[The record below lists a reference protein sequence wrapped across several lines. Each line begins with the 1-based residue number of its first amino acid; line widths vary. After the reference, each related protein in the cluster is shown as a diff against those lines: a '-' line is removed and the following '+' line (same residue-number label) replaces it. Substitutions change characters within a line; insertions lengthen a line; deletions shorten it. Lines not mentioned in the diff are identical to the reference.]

1 LKKVKNMKRTKI
13 IATIGP
19 ASADKAILKH
29 MMECGMSVARLNFSH
44 GTFESHGKSI
54 QLVREVSKKL
64 GVHIPIFQD
73 LSGPKLRL
81 GEFKEKT
88 VKEGERVVFGHNGI
102 PVQREIWKWIK
113 AGQPVLIDDGVVE
126 LIATKVKAVGFEAS
140 VVVPGVIKS
149 NKGVSLPGIKVD
161 LPALSEKDLSD
172 LEFGIKSG
180 VDAVALS
187 FVQKAAD
194 LKQLKK
200 LIKSYTNRDVKV
212 IAKIETIDALKNLD
226 SIIAESDVVMIA
238 RGDLALNIPQQL
250 VPVYQ
255 KKISA
260 DCQEAGVP
268 VIVATQMLDSMISN
282 PRPTRAEMS
291 DVANA
296 VLDGVDCVM
305 LSGETAFG
313 KYPVKVIETMTSII
327 SEVEQTPL
335 LKKREFLGGKFDF
348 KYKSAVLA
356 HSLVHMAHQVEAA
369 VIAVSNYDMAVAL
382 SRFRPS
388 CPVVLFSKDEAVLRQ
403 ANMVWGILPQTA
415 DGDVYSALRHMALVK
430 KGQRYLDAS
439 DAAFSATVETV
450 H

>member
-1 LKKVKNMKRTKI
+1 MKQTKI

-19 ASADKAILKH
+19 ACSDKAVLKH
-29 MMECGMSVARLNFSH
+29 MMECGMSAARLNFSH
-44 GTFESHGKSI
+44 GTFESHGKSM
-54 QLVREVSKKL
+54 QLIRDVSKKL
-64 GVHIPIFQD
+64 GVHIPIIQD

-88 VKEGERVVFGHNGI
+88 VKEGDRVVFGHNGI
-102 PVQREIWKWIK
+102 PVQREIWKWFK
-113 AGQPVLIDDGVVE
+113 PGQPVLIDDGVVE
-126 LIATKVKAVGFEAS
+126 LVVTKVKATGFEAS

-149 NKGVSLPGIKVD
+149 NKGVSLPGVKVD

-172 LEFGIKSG
+172 LEFGVRSG
-180 VDAVALS
+180 VDYVALS

-194 LKQLKK
+194 VRQLKK
-200 LIKSYTNRDVKV
+200 LIKSHTTRNVKV

-226 SIIAESDVVMIA
+226 SIIAETDAVMIA

-268 VIVATQMLDSMISN
+268 VIVATQMLDSMINN

-335 LKKREFLGGKFDF
+335 LAKRDTLSGHKFDF
-348 KYKSAVLA
+348 KYNSAVLA
-356 HSLVHMAHQVEAA
+356 HSLVNMAGQIQAA
-369 VIAVSNYDMAVAL
+369 AISVSNYEMAVAL
-382 SRFRPS
+382 SRFRPG
-388 CPVVLFSKDEAVLRQ
+388 CPVVLFSDDESVLRQ
-403 ANMVWGILPQTA
+403 ANLVWGILPQLA
-415 DGDVYSALRHMALVK
+415 DGEPDTALRKLGLVK
-430 KGQRYLDAS
+430 KGQRYLNAS
-439 DAAFSATVETV
+439 SAEFTASVETV
-450 H
+450 R